1 MELELAHVIKQKLQ
15 YAVKCHGLPRLLQS
29 LHRVVFQLAE
39 SKFAIRFALWPL
51 QAIQALK
58 AVCALKHPFIS

>member
-15 YAVKCHGLPRLLQS
+15 YAVKRHGLPRLLQS

-39 SKFAIRFALWPL
+39 SKFAIRFAL
-51 QAIQALK
+51 
-58 AVCALKHPFIS
+58 